1 MSIKKKKN
9 PKLLQCLGNS
19 NLVFRPAFLRG
30 DKIRN
35 QLGFAFGFTR
45 PTTARG
51 SEELQGP
58 RQCSPKY
65 LPAHCWCLESHQEMC
80 SWLKM
85 VPLLRLFLAFT

>member
-1 MSIKKKKN
+1 MNVNKT

-35 QLGFAFGFTR
+35 QLGFAFGFPR
-45 PTTARG
+45 PTTVR
-51 SEELQGP
+51 SKMLQGP
-58 RQCSPKY
+58 QQCSLKY
-65 LPAHCWCLESHQEMC
+65 LSAHCWCLEFHQEMC

-85 VPLLRLFLAFT
+85 VLLLRLFLDFT